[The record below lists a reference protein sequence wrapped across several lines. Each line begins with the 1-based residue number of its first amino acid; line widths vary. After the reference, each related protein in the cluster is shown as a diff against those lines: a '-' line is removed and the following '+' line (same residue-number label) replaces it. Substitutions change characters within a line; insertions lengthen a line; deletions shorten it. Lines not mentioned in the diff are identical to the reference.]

1 MGSFEIIKRNG
12 EKVQLQTREPFCAV
26 KSAVQNTSL
35 MGDDNVQ
42 ISFVSRD
49 LINLEKGDKI
59 MVFGEEYTLRTKA
72 AREMLSETHYTY
84 EATFYG
90 VMYELMK
97 SLYRNTDSS

>member
-59 MVFGEEYTLRTKA
+59 MVFGE
-72 AREMLSETHYTY
+72 
-84 EATFYG
+84 
-90 VMYELMK
+90 
-97 SLYRNTDSS
+97 